1 MKMWTRWLLTAL
13 LAIGLA
19 SLAAGCGGSDD
30 DSSSSD
36 PAAAGTGGTGGTPA
50 ADPAADPAAE
60 VPVVEHVNIAG
71 VWNGTRS
78 NANGSTAM
86 QFSFNQS
93 GGDLQGG
100 YHDSGFEGNGGGT
113 INGDDISMSYTMSTG
128 APGETWTFSGAVNA
142 AGTSMNGT
150 MTTPS
155 GSHTIQAT
163 K

>member
-60 VPVVEHVNIAG
+60 VPVVEPVNIAG
-71 VWNGTRS
+71 VWSGTRS
-78 NANGSTAM
+78 SSGGSTSM
-86 QFSFNQS
+86 QFQFNQS
-93 GGDLQGG
+93 GGDLQG
-100 YHDSGFEGNGGGT
+100 
-113 INGDDISMSYTMSTG
+113 
-128 APGETWTFSGAVNA
+128 A
-142 AGTSMNGT
+142 
-150 MTTPS
+150 
-155 GSHTIQAT
+155 
-163 K
+163 